1 MHPVSVVQMVN
12 TCNVCW
18 WHYFSLSLSLYKC
31 CNVDCT
37 AASCTNIQDCAL
49 GLPKRVVCIYDT
61 KLLSA
66 ILYTTTIIYLAHSRI
81 CHSRPQWFLSPHIM
95 PFRSDLLSVLAQQ
108 LQSADVL
115 ASHRVF
121 MVLFRTLKELSTKRL
136 AVDQK
141 NYAEVIS
148 LSRIY
153 LSIDIGTQ
161 VCLCSTHWYFSLF
174 NKKIGRLVS

>member
-1 MHPVSVVQMVN
+1 M
-12 TCNVCW
+12 TI
-18 WHYFSLSLSLYKC
+18 FFLSKC
-31 CNVDCT
+31 CNIDCT

-153 LSIDIGTQ
+153 LSIYIGTQ
-161 VCLCSTHWYFSLF
+161 VCLCFTYWYFRFLI
-174 NKKIGRLVS
+174 KE

>member
-1 MHPVSVVQMVN
+1 MV
-12 TCNVCW
+12 
-18 WHYFSLSLSLYKC
+18 
-31 CNVDCT
+31 
-37 AASCTNIQDCAL
+37 
-49 GLPKRVVCIYDT
+49 
-61 KLLSA
+61 
-66 ILYTTTIIYLAHSRI
+66 
-81 CHSRPQWFLSPHIM
+81 PHIM
-95 PFRSDLLSVLAQQ
+95 SIRPDLLSVLAQQ

-153 LSIDIGTQ
+153 LSIYIGTQ
-161 VCLCSTHWYFSLF
+161 VCLCFTY
-174 NKKIGRLVS
+174 

>member
-1 MHPVSVVQMVN
+1 MV
-12 TCNVCW
+12 
-18 WHYFSLSLSLYKC
+18 
-31 CNVDCT
+31 
-37 AASCTNIQDCAL
+37 
-49 GLPKRVVCIYDT
+49 
-61 KLLSA
+61 
-66 ILYTTTIIYLAHSRI
+66 
-81 CHSRPQWFLSPHIM
+81 PHIM
-95 PFRSDLLSVLAQQ
+95 SIRPDLLSVLAQQ

-161 VCLCSTHWYFSLF
+161 VCLCFTY
-174 NKKIGRLVS
+174 

>member
-1 MHPVSVVQMVN
+1 MV
-12 TCNVCW
+12 
-18 WHYFSLSLSLYKC
+18 
-31 CNVDCT
+31 
-37 AASCTNIQDCAL
+37 
-49 GLPKRVVCIYDT
+49 
-61 KLLSA
+61 
-66 ILYTTTIIYLAHSRI
+66 
-81 CHSRPQWFLSPHIM
+81 PHIM
-95 PFRSDLLSVLAQQ
+95 SIRPDLLSVLAQQ
-108 LQSADVL
+108 LESADVL

-161 VCLCSTHWYFSLF
+161 VCLCSTH
-174 NKKIGRLVS
+174 

>member
-1 MHPVSVVQMVN
+1 MV
-12 TCNVCW
+12 
-18 WHYFSLSLSLYKC
+18 
-31 CNVDCT
+31 
-37 AASCTNIQDCAL
+37 
-49 GLPKRVVCIYDT
+49 
-61 KLLSA
+61 
-66 ILYTTTIIYLAHSRI
+66 
-81 CHSRPQWFLSPHIM
+81 PHIM
-95 PFRSDLLSVLAQQ
+95 SIRPDLLSVLAQQ

-153 LSIDIGTQ
+153 LSIYIGAQ
-161 VCLCSTHWYFSLF
+161 VCLCFTY
-174 NKKIGRLVS
+174 

>member
-1 MHPVSVVQMVN
+1 MV
-12 TCNVCW
+12 
-18 WHYFSLSLSLYKC
+18 
-31 CNVDCT
+31 
-37 AASCTNIQDCAL
+37 
-49 GLPKRVVCIYDT
+49 
-61 KLLSA
+61 
-66 ILYTTTIIYLAHSRI
+66 
-81 CHSRPQWFLSPHIM
+81 PHIM
-95 PFRSDLLSVLAQQ
+95 SIRPDLLSVLAQQ

-161 VCLCSTHWYFSLF
+161 VCLCSTH
-174 NKKIGRLVS
+174 

>member
-1 MHPVSVVQMVN
+1 MV
-12 TCNVCW
+12 
-18 WHYFSLSLSLYKC
+18 
-31 CNVDCT
+31 
-37 AASCTNIQDCAL
+37 
-49 GLPKRVVCIYDT
+49 
-61 KLLSA
+61 
-66 ILYTTTIIYLAHSRI
+66 
-81 CHSRPQWFLSPHIM
+81 PHIM

-161 VCLCSTHWYFSLF
+161 VCLCSTH
-174 NKKIGRLVS
+174 